1 VLIVDDNVDHLA
13 FLRVAVSARYRV
25 ATAANGFEAYELAC
39 QVRPDAILLDLVM
52 PVVDGYTVVR
62 KLRQNP
68 TTAQTPIIFVT
79 GLDADALDPLPAMSA
94 VLRMPCRQGEI
105 LGSRPP
111 LRSSSPVRSCR
122 VPDATRVGA
131 GRAGERAAACH
142 RRSNGGATVRISSQ
156 SNATPT

>member
-52 PVVDGYTVVR
+52 PVLDGYTVVR

-68 TTAQTPIIFVT
+68 ITAQTPIIFVT
-79 GLDADALDPLPAMSA
+79 GLDADALDPLPPRST
-94 VLRMPCRQGEI
+94 VLRKPCHQGEI
-105 LGSRPP
+105 LEAIRKV
-111 LRSSSPVRSCR
+111 LPVSTG
-122 VPDATRVGA
+122 P
-131 GRAGERAAACH
+131 
-142 RRSNGGATVRISSQ
+142 
-156 SNATPT
+156 